1 MTLGTLHTGHP
12 KMHWAENGLG
22 WLLAFVNGFYA
33 LCPWGPLLVGFFL
46 GVFIWNLSNL
56 HNSLGMVLLRE
67 TDQSP
72 SCLDTL

>member
-33 LCPWGPLLVGFFL
+33 LCPWGPASW
-46 GVFIWNLSNL
+46 ILSR
-56 HNSLGMVLLRE
+56 SLYLE
-67 TDQSP
+67 SI
-72 SCLDTL
+72 

>member
-1 MTLGTLHTGHP
+1 MALGGF
-12 KMHWAENGLG
+12 
-22 WLLAFVNGFYA
+22 WLLSMVSMLSVLGV
-33 LCPWGPLLVGFFL
+33 LLVGFFL